1 MSRAEKTLLLEPLI
15 LKNPD
20 SDWDFRTERVGF
32 EPTVPV
38 KTRWFSRPK
47 VKPVIAVILTSKA
60 IAWHKN
66 VA

>member
-1 MSRAEKTLLLEPLI
+1 MRIKNLVIDWAFRAE
-15 LKNPD
+15 
-20 SDWDFRTERVGF
+20 RVVF
-32 EPTVPV
+32 EPMVPV